1 MFFNEEVKTEFI
13 KDYMRSRVV
22 AKTTLTGLFNKVSAF
37 ENKYH
42 KDCSDFSMAEVLNMY
57 RAFNAKSVNVLLNNN
72 VYLESYTAYRIYYKQ
87 IHHDNTYK
95 FINKEMML
103 CCIDENIRARQ
114 FLTREQMDDVEDQ
127 LLNFTDKAVVEC
139 LWHGIAGKDMDD
151 IVSINE
157 SMVSEENM
165 TITLNGGRV
174 IPITPRLYD
183 FLYEAFRETEY
194 LCYGP
199 TMRVK
204 EMRGYG
210 QLYKERDNAK
220 FVESKDKQFR
230 WVYRKI
236 QIFRDYVDLPMLT
249 MKNIQASGLLHNIRV
264 GMEETGL
271 DLRSFLQSDPGK
283 SIATQYGYSLD
294 YYVDTIA
301 GKFCDIIK

>member
-37 ENKYH
+37 ENKYN
-42 KDCSDFSMAEVLNMY
+42 KDCSDFSETEVLSMY

-72 VYLESYTAYRIYYKQ
+72 VYLENYTAYRIYYKQ
-87 IHHDNTYK
+87 IHHENTYK
-95 FINKEMML
+95 LINKDMML
-103 CCIDENIRARQ
+103 GCIDENIRAQQ
-114 FLTREQMDDVEDQ
+114 FLTREQMNDVEDQ
-127 LLNFTDKAVVEC
+127 LLNFTDKAIVEC

-157 SMVSEENM
+157 DMVSDEDM
-165 TITLNGGRV
+165 TIMLHSGKV
-174 IPITPRLYD
+174 VPITQRLYD
-183 FLYEAFRETEY
+183 YLCEAFRETEY

-210 QLYKERDNAK
+210 RLYKERDNAK
-220 FVESKDKQFR
+220 CVNSKDKQFR

-236 QIFRDYVDLPMLT
+236 QVFRDYVDLPMLT
-249 MKNIQASGLLHNIRV
+249 MKNIQASGLLHNIRT

-271 DLRSFLQSDPGK
+271 DARGFLQTDRGK
-283 SIATQYGYSLD
+283 SIAVQYGYGLD